1 MINFQH
7 NSKQLGNMALWMKTL
22 SKWVYSLE
30 TTEQDWKTRKLN
42 EKVVNEPLDE
52 TLLRQNNRELSS
64 GPCLL

>member
-7 NSKQLGNMALWMKTL
+7 DSKQLGNMALWMEAL

-30 TTEQDWKTRKLN
+30 TTEHDWKTRKLD
-42 EKVVNEPLDE
+42 EKVVNEPLNE

>member
-30 TTEQDWKTRKLN
+30 TTEHD
-42 EKVVNEPLDE
+42 
-52 TLLRQNNRELSS
+52 
-64 GPCLL
+64 